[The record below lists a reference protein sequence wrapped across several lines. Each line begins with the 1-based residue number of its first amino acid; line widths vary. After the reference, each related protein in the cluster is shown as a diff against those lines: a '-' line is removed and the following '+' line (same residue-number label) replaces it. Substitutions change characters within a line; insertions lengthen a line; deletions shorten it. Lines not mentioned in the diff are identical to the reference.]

1 MRNNA
6 LLFSRR
12 QFRLDEA
19 KMRNDFSLT
28 SLMMLLM
35 MFSQRS
41 PQPPT
46 DWGLFLKFQNSNL
59 GVQRE
64 IMLKNVSRYGLKLKI
79 LLIKIDDCY
88 SKGRVPLPNRMIF
101 WKSAKGGGLIFN
113 PKLQI
118 LGTFKQGFLSMK
130 LIIRG
135 VISGFR
141 VCFFQQLY

>member
-35 MFSQRS
+35 MFSQRCLD
-41 PQPPT
+41 PPT

-59 GVQRE
+59 CVQRE
-64 IMLKNVSRYGLKLKI
+64 IVEENVSRYGLKLEI
-79 LLIKIDDCY
+79 LLIMIGDCY
-88 SKGRVPLPNRMIF
+88 SDLGRYKNNNDDEKEDVQGDRRPTKGN
-101 WKSAKGGGLIFN
+101 
-113 PKLQI
+113 QI
-118 LGTFKQGFLSMK
+118 GKFPGE
-130 LIIRG
+130 I
-135 VISGFR
+135 
-141 VCFFQQLY
+141 

>member
-35 MFSQRS
+35 MFSQRCLD
-41 PQPPT
+41 PPT

-64 IMLKNVSRYGLKLKI
+64 IMLENVSRYGLKLKT
-79 LLIKIDDCY
+79 LLITIGDCY
-88 SKGRVPLPNRMIF
+88 KKDTKTIMMMRRRMYKGADNRTREI
-101 WKSAKGGGLIFN
+101 KSGNSRGKFKTKIPAK
-113 PKLQI
+113 
-118 LGTFKQGFLSMK
+118 
-130 LIIRG
+130 
-135 VISGFR
+135 V
-141 VCFFQQLY
+141 

>member
-35 MFSQRS
+35 LFSQRCLD
-41 PQPPT
+41 PPT

-64 IMLKNVSRYGLKLKI
+64 IMLENVSRYGLKLKN
-79 LLIKIDDCY
+79 LLITIGDCY
-88 SKGRVPLPNRMIF
+88 KKDTKTIMMMRRRMYKGTDNRPREI
-101 WKSAKGGGLIFN
+101 KSGNSRGKFKTQIPAKI
-113 PKLQI
+113 
-118 LGTFKQGFLSMK
+118 
-130 LIIRG
+130 
-135 VISGFR
+135 
-141 VCFFQQLY
+141 

>member
-35 MFSQRS
+35 MFSQRCLD
-41 PQPPT
+41 PPT

-64 IMLKNVSRYGLKLKI
+64 IMLENVSRYGLKLKT
-79 LLIKIDDCY
+79 LLITIGDCY
-88 SKGRVPLPNRMIF
+88 KKDTKTIMMRRRRMYKGTDNRPREI
-101 WKSAKGGGLIFN
+101 KSRNSRGKFKTKIPAK
-113 PKLQI
+113 
-118 LGTFKQGFLSMK
+118 M
-130 LIIRG
+130 
-135 VISGFR
+135 
-141 VCFFQQLY
+141 

>member
-35 MFSQRS
+35 MFSQRCLD
-41 PQPPT
+41 PPT

-59 GVQRE
+59 CVQRE
-64 IMLKNVSRYGLKLKI
+64 IVEENVSRYGLKLKI
-79 LLIKIDDCY
+79 LLIKSGDCY
-88 SKGRVPLPNRMIF
+88 SDLDIHKNNNNIDEEENVQGDRRPTKGN
-101 WKSAKGGGLIFN
+101 
-113 PKLQI
+113 QI
-118 LGTFKQGFLSMK
+118 GKFPGE
-130 LIIRG
+130 I
-135 VISGFR
+135 
-141 VCFFQQLY
+141 

>member
-19 KMRNDFSLT
+19 KMRNGFSLT

-35 MFSQRS
+35 MFSQRCLD
-41 PQPPT
+41 PPT

-59 GVQRE
+59 CVQRDIVLE
-64 IMLKNVSRYGLKLKI
+64 NVSRYGLKLKI

-88 SKGRVPLPNRMIF
+88 SKGRVPLPNRMNF
-101 WKSAKGGGLIFN
+101 WKSSKGEGGGLFSIQ
-113 PKLQI
+113 KSMMQI
-118 LGTFKQGFLSMK
+118 LGTLNRAF
-130 LIIRG
+130 
-135 VISGFR
+135 
-141 VCFFQQLY
+141 

>member
-35 MFSQRS
+35 MFSQRCLD
-41 PQPPT
+41 PPT

-64 IMLKNVSRYGLKLKI
+64 IMLENVSRYGLKLKT
-79 LLIKIDDCY
+79 LLITIGDCY
-88 SKGRVPLPNRMIF
+88 KKRYKNNYDDDEEDVQGDRQPTKGN
-101 WKSAKGGGLIFN
+101 
-113 PKLQI
+113 QI
-118 LGTFKQGFLSMK
+118 GKFPGE
-130 LIIRG
+130 I
-135 VISGFR
+135 
-141 VCFFQQLY
+141 

>member
-35 MFSQRS
+35 MFSQRCLD
-41 PQPPT
+41 PPT

-59 GVQRE
+59 CVQRE
-64 IMLKNVSRYGLKLKI
+64 IVLENVSRYGLKLKI
-79 LLIKIDDCY
+79 LLIVTVREGSRY
-88 SKGRVPLPNRMIF
+88 
-101 WKSAKGGGLIFN
+101 
-113 PKLQI
+113 QI
-118 LGTFKQGFLSMK
+118 G
-130 LIIRG
+130 
-135 VISGFR
+135 
-141 VCFFQQLY
+141 